1 MDMGE
6 SGGGA
11 GRGAMRFDDV
21 AGRQSGMRGNHA
33 AMQRPAAGHAPKGA
47 GLALGL
53 ALAAGLGLGML
64 GGGDAAAESGKGAAK
79 AGAGTVGTG
88 QAVAAGTV
96 TADTTTE
103 TAGTAKGD
111 GATPAEAAPLE
122 VEPTDITAD
131 SLISRHQAAPR
142 DPNKGPVTNL
152 PLPRYVSLKGGEGN
166 ARRGPSL
173 SHRIDW
179 VFRHPGMPLRVVA
192 EFGHWR
198 RVEDQDGAGGWVHY
212 SLLSGVRTAI
222 VMTDMAE
229 LRARPDQNAS
239 VIARAEAGAI
249 VRLHEC
255 NKGWCRVSGG
265 GEKGWVAK
273 TSLWGVDPDEIRD

>member
-1 MDMGE
+1 MTARPGRT
-6 SGGGA
+6 GA
-11 GRGAMRFDDV
+11 RV
-21 AGRQSGMRGNHA
+21 A
-33 AMQRPAAGHAPKGA
+33 
-47 GLALGL
+47 LALVAMMG
-53 ALAAGLGLGML
+53 
-64 GGGDAAAESGKGAAK
+64 AAAP
-79 AGAGTVGTG
+79 
-88 QAVAAGTV
+88 QAMAQS
-96 TADTTTE
+96 E
-103 TAGTAKGD
+103 PQQSQ
-111 GATPAEAAPLE
+111 GATEQ
-122 VEPTDITAD
+122 
-131 SLISRHQAAPR
+131 R
-142 DPNKGPVTNL
+142 GPVTNL
-152 PLPRYVSLKGGEGN
+152 PLPRYVSLKGNEGN

-229 LRARPDQNAS
+229 LRTRGDQNAT

-255 NKGWCRVSGG
+255 NQDWCRVSGG
-265 GEKGWVAK
+265 GEKGWVPK
-273 TSLWGVDPDEIRD
+273 TSLWGVDAGEIKD

>member
-1 MDMGE
+1 MGRRI

-11 GRGAMRFDDV
+11 GRRDEVLGQ
-21 AGRQSGMRGNHA
+21 AGRKPQPMRA
-33 AMQRPAAGHAPKGA
+33 AKGA

-53 ALAAGLGLGML
+53 ALLVSLGVGLSD
-64 GGGDAAAESGKGAAK
+64 GGDAAAGDSGAKTAAPESGAM
-79 AGAGTVGTG
+79 
-88 QAVAAGTV
+88 AAGTV
-96 TADTTTE
+96 TDDGAGDATESEADP
-103 TAGTAKGD
+103 GKGD
-111 GATPAEAAPLE
+111 GAAPAEPAPIE
-122 VEPTDITAD
+122 VKPTDITAD

-152 PLPRYVSLKGGEGN
+152 PIPRYVSLKGGEGN

-229 LRARPDQNAS
+229 LRTRGDQNAT

-255 NKGWCRVSGG
+255 NQDWCRVSGG
-265 GEKGWVAK
+265 GEKGWVPK
-273 TSLWGVDPDEIRD
+273 TSLWGVDAGEIRD